1 MEEIHELRM
10 CKQLSE
16 ERERQREESSQ
27 ARRKRS
33 FEKRER
39 FRSCRKPQLRPRTS
53 REANGV
59 VRPVSPLNTLHETC
73 YDDEDEEGGSP
84 MTRLE
89 RTVYSM
95 AGKAA
100 AAAAAAPIFK
110 DEAES
115 EREFWARE
123 LGPCRLAWEMHAAVR
138 PPSPSENLAYIQCND
153 PHSPR

>member
-10 CKQLSE
+10 RKQLSE

-33 FEKRER
+33 FEMRER
-39 FRSCRKPQLRPRTS
+39 FRSCRKPQLRPHTPRVS
-53 REANGV
+53 NGV
-59 VRPVSPLNTLHETC
+59 MRPVSPLDGMPEACHEN
-73 YDDEDEEGGSP
+73 EDEEGGSP

-95 AGKAA
+95 AGAAA

-110 DEAES
+110 DE
-115 EREFWARE
+115 
-123 LGPCRLAWEMHAAVR
+123 V
-138 PPSPSENLAYIQCND
+138 
-153 PHSPR
+153 